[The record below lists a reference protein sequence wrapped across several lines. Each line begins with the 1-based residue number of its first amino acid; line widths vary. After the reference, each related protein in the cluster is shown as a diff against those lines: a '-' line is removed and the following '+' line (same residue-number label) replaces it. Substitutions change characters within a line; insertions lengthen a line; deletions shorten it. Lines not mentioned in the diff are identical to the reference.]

1 MDYHDYG
8 RDLRSFS
15 KKFKMD
21 DFLTIGKTIE
31 YLEEEK
37 SSGCI
42 YQLIDLHTNMHSLL
56 LVEEYHETFK
66 QLSKNKFWAC
76 QEGLA
81 SNSSMHDC

>member
-8 RDLRSFS
+8 LGLRSFS

-37 SSGCI
+37 SLGYI
-42 YQLIDLHTNMHSLL
+42 YQLLDLLTLIHS
-56 LVEEYHETFK
+56 
-66 QLSKNKFWAC
+66 
-76 QEGLA
+76 
-81 SNSSMHDC
+81 

>member
-8 RDLRSFS
+8 LGLRSYS

-37 SSGCI
+37 SLGYT
-42 YQLIDLHTNMHSLL
+42 YQLIDLHTHMHSLL
-56 LVEEYHETFK
+56 LVEEYHETIE
-66 QLSKNKFWAC
+66 QLSKNNCWTC
-76 QEGLA
+76 QEG
-81 SNSSMHDC
+81 